1 MKNRDGRLFV
11 FPKGQSKILLFID
24 AFIVLMNVANYYTI
38 FNYILFTPKRSVNT
52 VILLIINCVYLFI
65 RSKGKIHSFKGDYLF
80 LLYILIAVL
89 NVVFSIFS
97 HTLIVGFVP
106 FYLANISFYFILVTI
121 FQYYRNK
128 LSFQDAFNLTGRG
141 YFWFFIINAFSVCC
155 MQVLTNFFGIDSM
168 TNDITYDYDLF
179 TSNLEKFGSHYYWPY
194 HLSVVLSDTDLRIP
208 LFQDNGFFLGLFHE
222 PHTFMFFI
230 SPIALYLIFICKSK
244 GLRVLLILVFLV
256 LVLSCGSVTNILAI
270 LGSLAFYM
278 LSKMRKNAIV
288 PGLVILLIIAMFSKI
303 NPNSYAFILDRFE
316 SGSADYSKTTL
327 SFAIQPKTLIGTNFL
342 DLSYWD
348 HGFNNYDVG
357 YIMFLLN
364 IVFLIFLIFRVLKML
379 FSNEK
384 YISILGMVSIYFL
397 IHSTKQAMVT
407 YTIPLLMYIIF
418 ISQSVRLEK
427 SFSRDL

>member
-1 MKNRDGRLFV
+1 
-11 FPKGQSKILLFID
+11 
-24 AFIVLMNVANYYTI
+24 
-38 FNYILFTPKRSVNT
+38 
-52 VILLIINCVYLFI
+52 
-65 RSKGKIHSFKGDYLF
+65 
-80 LLYILIAVL
+80 
-89 NVVFSIFS
+89 
-97 HTLIVGFVP
+97 
-106 FYLANISFYFILVTI
+106 
-121 FQYYRNK
+121 
-128 LSFQDAFNLTGRG
+128 
-141 YFWFFIINAFSVCC
+141 
-155 MQVLTNFFGIDSM
+155 MQVLTNFIGIDSM
-168 TNDITYDYDLF
+168 TNEITYDYDLF

-194 HLSVVLSDTDLRIP
+194 HLSVVLSDADLRIP
-208 LFQDNGFFLGLFHE
+208 LFQDKGFFLGLFHE

-288 PGLVILLIIAMFSKI
+288 PGLVILLIIAMFSMI
-303 NPNSYAFILDRFE
+303 NPDSYAFILDRFE

-364 IVFLIFLIFRVLKML
+364 IVFLILLIFRVLKML